1 MCTCSVANAGL
12 IDDISVENIN
22 YQIISGGF
30 GWKASYDIEFSN
42 QDLIIDVDIFLA
54 GDDAGATLENIWE
67 TGIESLWS
75 NTFDIFDGSFY
86 YDTVFNIDW
95 LDTQSLADHTVNV
108 HNGNGN
114 VNLVNWYTGNPS
126 GWGFQ
131 NQGRIAAHEF
141 GHMIGLFDEYV
152 GGALDPNGLIRHNS
166 IMGKNLTLPQEDH
179 FDAFTDWLKLNSG
192 SSLISLEPDTGSY
205 HYQVSVPEPST
216 LAILSLGIIGI
227 VSRRFKHQA

>member
-1 MCTCSVANAGL
+1 VANAGL

-22 YQIISGGF
+22 YQINSGVF
-30 GWKASYDIEFSN
+30 GWQASYDIEFTN
-42 QDLIIDVDIFLA
+42 QDLIIDVDIFLT
-54 GDDAGATLENIWE
+54 GDDAGPTLENIWE
-67 TGIESLWS
+67 TGIENLWS

-95 LDTQSLADHTVNV
+95 LDTQALADHTVNV

-114 VNLVNWYTGNPS
+114 VNLANWYTGNPS
-126 GWGFQ
+126 GWGFH

-152 GGALDPNGLIRHNS
+152 GGALDPSGLIRHDS
-166 IMGKNLTLPQEDH
+166 IMGKKLTLPQEDH
-179 FDAFTDWLKLNSG
+179 FDDFTDWLKLNSG
-192 SSLISLEPDTGSY
+192 SNLISLEPDTGSY

-216 LAILSLGIIGI
+216 LVIFSLGIVGL